1 MAPGSG
7 RFGNRTLNGF
17 FITTYLST
25 GRGRRWLRLP
35 LVKYTDTDFAAQGY
49 FVISPDNLFLY
60 FTNSVLL
67 FAVQCTFVGGAAGEI

>member
-1 MAPGSG
+1 
-7 RFGNRTLNGF
+7 LNGF

-25 GRGRRWLRLP
+25 GRGCRWSRSP
-35 LVKYTDTDFAAQGY
+35 LVKYIGSGFAAQGY

-67 FAVQCTFVGGAAGEI
+67 FAVQPVRVGKAAGET